1 MVEKNKTFGW
11 TISCFQWIFI
21 VDTDNKIIEQ
31 AGIKFWLAVTF
42 GIKVKKPITK
52 EYKTKPLNASGQ
64 AKQSKWEV
72 KKGNTNYTH
81 IKEKLAKF
89 HEVDFKVWLNS
100 NL

>member
-1 MVEKNKTFGW
+1 M
-11 TISCFQWIFI
+11 
-21 VDTDNKIIEQ
+21 
-31 AGIKFWLAVTF
+31 AVTF

-52 EYKTKPLNASGQ
+52 EYKTKYEPLNASGL

-72 KKGNTNYTH
+72 KKRNTNYTL

-89 HEVDFKVWLNS
+89 HEVDFKVGLNS